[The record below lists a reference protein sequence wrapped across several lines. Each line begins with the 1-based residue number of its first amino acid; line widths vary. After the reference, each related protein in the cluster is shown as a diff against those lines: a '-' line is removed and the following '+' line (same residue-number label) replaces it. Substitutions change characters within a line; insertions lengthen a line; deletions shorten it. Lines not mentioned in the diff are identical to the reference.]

1 MSPDSRRGLLC
12 SVRLIWTDPA
22 DGPACG
28 GETLLPKVLFAAL
41 LLPVFSAC
49 GHRGRLLSPRAQA
62 GVWTA
67 PGKKVS
73 MAPALQRNQT
83 CTAADNSFESA
94 QEEAQRLPPFSN
106 VVYRS
111 WNEHEQ
117 SSAEMFSPASFKR
130 IESVDLEWPG
140 VLALWDTSVCGIL
153 NNAAEFTR
161 VFKCRTLTVG
171 ASLE

>member
-83 CTAADNSFESA
+83 CTELNQQQTTALSLLRRRLSAFLHFQMWFTEAGMNMNKVLQKCFRQHLLNVSNLLIWNGPES
-94 QEEAQRLPPFSN
+94 
-106 VVYRS
+106 
-111 WNEHEQ
+111 
-117 SSAEMFSPASFKR
+117 
-130 IESVDLEWPG
+130 WP
-140 VLALWDTSVCGIL
+140 CGIPPSV
-153 NNAAEFTR
+153 E
-161 VFKCRTLTVG
+161 
-171 ASLE
+171 S